1 MYSPI
6 QQTETAG
13 AGVPVVTSA
22 TNQTILD
29 TIIALAEEI
38 GRSSPEAAPQA
49 MRIVDL
55 VQSLSS
61 GPDQN
66 TIQDVL
72 DSQAGEDQLSDVSS
86 RRAAAAVVRAINDER
101 EA

>member
-1 MYSPI
+1 
-6 QQTETAG
+6 
-13 AGVPVVTSA
+13 VTSA
-22 TNQTILD
+22 PNQTILD

-38 GRSSPEAAPQA
+38 GRISPEAAPQA

-55 VQSLSS
+55 VQSMAAE
-61 GPDQN
+61 PDQN

-86 RRAAAAVVRAINDER
+86 QRAATAVVRAINDE
-101 EA
+101 